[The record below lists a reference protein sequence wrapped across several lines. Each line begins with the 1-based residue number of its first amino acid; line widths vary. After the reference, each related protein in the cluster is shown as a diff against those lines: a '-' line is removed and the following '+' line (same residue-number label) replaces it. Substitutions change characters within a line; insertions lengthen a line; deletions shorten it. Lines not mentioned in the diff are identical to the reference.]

1 MCDAIPM
8 ALIIGRASTFQQI
21 QRTLYT
27 AMKNRR
33 LHLQIITISDP
44 RR

>member
-8 ALIIGRASTFQQI
+8 ALIIGRASTQQI

-27 AMKNRR
+27 AMKNIR